1 MNLNQ
6 LHYFVTLAHIEHY
19 TRAAEM
25 LSITQPSLSHAIS
38 MLEQELETNLFE
50 KRGRNVVLTKYGKV
64 FLEYVEEALKIL
76 DSGVKKTRALTS
88 DTGGVIDL
96 AYIFT
101 LGSVFVPQLVGGF
114 LKEHEDWDVNFRFSV
129 GNTTEIIQGL
139 KEEKYDIAF
148 CSRKEK
154 ESGIDF
160 VPIAKEKLVVV
171 VPRDHELAGRGSV
184 DLKETLPYPQV
195 YFTKNSGLRPVI
207 DQLFEQTGG
216 TPKIA
221 YEILEDA
228 SMAGLVAEN
237 FGIAVM
243 PEIPILKNL
252 NVDVLDIENP
262 PYERYIYLAKLKEKY
277 LAPVVKE
284 FIEYVKDPGNKG
296 DSEIFGNQGSNCVF
310 IRTLTDDVYI
320 QLLFFIEVTGEATES
335 GIAVIPD
342 QRIVGKVTA
351 TDGFFLDKRMF
362 FWSNYNHILVQ
373 NGYKGNIR
381 FICNERTKDHIVA
394 VGFEPLDH
402 ICSVRL
408 VKIEGYMLVAVYIQE
423 GSHCMRNIVVCQ
435 RKYIGDINMSAAS
448 GKLLHLMLGNM
459 YLLEDPVD
467 MFQEDAAGFGE
478 DNIAAL
484 MFKKHQSKFFFQK
497 RHGPAEAW
505 LGDLK

>member
-195 YFTKNSGLRPVI
+195 YFTKNSGLRPGSTSC
-207 DQLFEQTGG
+207 LN
-216 TPKIA
+216 K
-221 YEILEDA
+221 
-228 SMAGLVAEN
+228 
-237 FGIAVM
+237 
-243 PEIPILKNL
+243 PEG
-252 NVDVLDIENP
+252 
-262 PYERYIYLAKLKEKY
+262 R
-277 LAPVVKE
+277 
-284 FIEYVKDPGNKG
+284 
-296 DSEIFGNQGSNCVF
+296 
-310 IRTLTDDVYI
+310 R
-320 QLLFFIEVTGEATES
+320 
-335 GIAVIPD
+335 
-342 QRIVGKVTA
+342 R
-351 TDGFFLDKRMF
+351 
-362 FWSNYNHILVQ
+362 
-373 NGYKGNIR
+373 
-381 FICNERTKDHIVA
+381 
-394 VGFEPLDH
+394 
-402 ICSVRL
+402 
-408 VKIEGYMLVAVYIQE
+408 
-423 GSHCMRNIVVCQ
+423 
-435 RKYIGDINMSAAS
+435 
-448 GKLLHLMLGNM
+448 
-459 YLLEDPVD
+459 
-467 MFQEDAAGFGE
+467 
-478 DNIAAL
+478 
-484 MFKKHQSKFFFQK
+484 
-497 RHGPAEAW
+497 
-505 LGDLK
+505 

>member
-76 DSGVKKTRALTS
+76 
-88 DTGGVIDL
+88 
-96 AYIFT
+96 
-101 LGSVFVPQLVGGF
+101 
-114 LKEHEDWDVNFRFSV
+114 
-129 GNTTEIIQGL
+129 EIIQGL

-284 FIEYVKDPGNKG
+284 FIEYVK
-296 DSEIFGNQGSNCVF
+296 ESN
-310 IRTLTDDVYI
+310 
-320 QLLFFIEVTGEATES
+320 
-335 GIAVIPD
+335 
-342 QRIVGKVTA
+342 GK
-351 TDGFFLDKRMF
+351 
-362 FWSNYNHILVQ
+362 
-373 NGYKGNIR
+373 
-381 FICNERTKDHIVA
+381 
-394 VGFEPLDH
+394 
-402 ICSVRL
+402 
-408 VKIEGYMLVAVYIQE
+408 
-423 GSHCMRNIVVCQ
+423 
-435 RKYIGDINMSAAS
+435 
-448 GKLLHLMLGNM
+448 
-459 YLLEDPVD
+459 
-467 MFQEDAAGFGE
+467 
-478 DNIAAL
+478 AL
-484 MFKKHQSKFFFQK
+484 
-497 RHGPAEAW
+497 
-505 LGDLK
+505 

>member
-139 KEEKYDIAF
+139 KEEKYDIAL

-262 PYERYIYLAKLKEKY
+262 PYERYI
-277 LAPVVKE
+277 
-284 FIEYVKDPGNKG
+284 
-296 DSEIFGNQGSNCVF
+296 
-310 IRTLTDDVYI
+310 
-320 QLLFFIEVTGEATES
+320 
-335 GIAVIPD
+335 
-342 QRIVGKVTA
+342 
-351 TDGFFLDKRMF
+351 
-362 FWSNYNHILVQ
+362 
-373 NGYKGNIR
+373 
-381 FICNERTKDHIVA
+381 
-394 VGFEPLDH
+394 
-402 ICSVRL
+402 
-408 VKIEGYMLVAVYIQE
+408 
-423 GSHCMRNIVVCQ
+423 
-435 RKYIGDINMSAAS
+435 
-448 GKLLHLMLGNM
+448 
-459 YLLEDPVD
+459 
-467 MFQEDAAGFGE
+467 
-478 DNIAAL
+478 
-484 MFKKHQSKFFFQK
+484 
-497 RHGPAEAW
+497 
-505 LGDLK
+505 

>member
-1 MNLNQ
+1 M
-6 LHYFVTLAHIEHY
+6 
-19 TRAAEM
+19 
-25 LSITQPSLSHAIS
+25 
-38 MLEQELETNLFE
+38 
-50 KRGRNVVLTKYGKV
+50 
-64 FLEYVEEALKIL
+64 
-76 DSGVKKTRALTS
+76 
-88 DTGGVIDL
+88 IDL

-228 SMAGLVAEN
+228 SMAG
-237 FGIAVM
+237 
-243 PEIPILKNL
+243 

-284 FIEYVKDPGNKG
+284 FIEYVK
-296 DSEIFGNQGSNCVF
+296 ESN
-310 IRTLTDDVYI
+310 
-320 QLLFFIEVTGEATES
+320 
-335 GIAVIPD
+335 
-342 QRIVGKVTA
+342 GK
-351 TDGFFLDKRMF
+351 
-362 FWSNYNHILVQ
+362 
-373 NGYKGNIR
+373 
-381 FICNERTKDHIVA
+381 
-394 VGFEPLDH
+394 
-402 ICSVRL
+402 
-408 VKIEGYMLVAVYIQE
+408 
-423 GSHCMRNIVVCQ
+423 
-435 RKYIGDINMSAAS
+435 
-448 GKLLHLMLGNM
+448 
-459 YLLEDPVD
+459 
-467 MFQEDAAGFGE
+467 
-478 DNIAAL
+478 AL
-484 MFKKHQSKFFFQK
+484 
-497 RHGPAEAW
+497 
-505 LGDLK
+505 

>member
-76 DSGVKKTRALTS
+76 DSGVKKTR
-88 DTGGVIDL
+88 
-96 AYIFT
+96 
-101 LGSVFVPQLVGGF
+101 
-114 LKEHEDWDVNFRFSV
+114 EHEDWDVNFRFSV

-171 VPRDHELAGRGSV
+171 VPKGHELAGRGSV

-221 YEILEDA
+221 YEIVEDA
-228 SMAGLVAEN
+228 SMAGLVAED

-252 NVDVLDIENP
+252 DVDVLDIENP

-284 FIEYVKDPGNKG
+284 FIEYVK
-296 DSEIFGNQGSNCVF
+296 ESN
-310 IRTLTDDVYI
+310 
-320 QLLFFIEVTGEATES
+320 
-335 GIAVIPD
+335 
-342 QRIVGKVTA
+342 GK
-351 TDGFFLDKRMF
+351 
-362 FWSNYNHILVQ
+362 
-373 NGYKGNIR
+373 
-381 FICNERTKDHIVA
+381 
-394 VGFEPLDH
+394 
-402 ICSVRL
+402 
-408 VKIEGYMLVAVYIQE
+408 
-423 GSHCMRNIVVCQ
+423 
-435 RKYIGDINMSAAS
+435 
-448 GKLLHLMLGNM
+448 
-459 YLLEDPVD
+459 
-467 MFQEDAAGFGE
+467 
-478 DNIAAL
+478 AL
-484 MFKKHQSKFFFQK
+484 
-497 RHGPAEAW
+497 
-505 LGDLK
+505 

>member
-25 LSITQPSLSHAIS
+25 LSITKPSLSHAIS

-139 KEEKYDIAF
+139 KEEKYDIAL

-284 FIEYVKDPGNKG
+284 FIEYVK
-296 DSEIFGNQGSNCVF
+296 ESN
-310 IRTLTDDVYI
+310 
-320 QLLFFIEVTGEATES
+320 
-335 GIAVIPD
+335 
-342 QRIVGKVTA
+342 GK
-351 TDGFFLDKRMF
+351 
-362 FWSNYNHILVQ
+362 
-373 NGYKGNIR
+373 
-381 FICNERTKDHIVA
+381 
-394 VGFEPLDH
+394 
-402 ICSVRL
+402 
-408 VKIEGYMLVAVYIQE
+408 
-423 GSHCMRNIVVCQ
+423 
-435 RKYIGDINMSAAS
+435 
-448 GKLLHLMLGNM
+448 
-459 YLLEDPVD
+459 
-467 MFQEDAAGFGE
+467 
-478 DNIAAL
+478 AL
-484 MFKKHQSKFFFQK
+484 
-497 RHGPAEAW
+497 
-505 LGDLK
+505 

>member
-88 DTGGVIDL
+88 DTGGGIDL

-252 NVDVLDIENP
+252 NVDVEFTVEETGEIVNCTIAKERLDSHVDVLDIENP

-284 FIEYVKDPGNKG
+284 FIEYVK
-296 DSEIFGNQGSNCVF
+296 ESN
-310 IRTLTDDVYI
+310 
-320 QLLFFIEVTGEATES
+320 
-335 GIAVIPD
+335 
-342 QRIVGKVTA
+342 GK
-351 TDGFFLDKRMF
+351 
-362 FWSNYNHILVQ
+362 
-373 NGYKGNIR
+373 
-381 FICNERTKDHIVA
+381 
-394 VGFEPLDH
+394 
-402 ICSVRL
+402 
-408 VKIEGYMLVAVYIQE
+408 
-423 GSHCMRNIVVCQ
+423 
-435 RKYIGDINMSAAS
+435 
-448 GKLLHLMLGNM
+448 
-459 YLLEDPVD
+459 
-467 MFQEDAAGFGE
+467 
-478 DNIAAL
+478 AL
-484 MFKKHQSKFFFQK
+484 
-497 RHGPAEAW
+497 
-505 LGDLK
+505 

>member
-252 NVDVLDIENP
+252 NVDVLDIV
-262 PYERYIYLAKLKEKY
+262 LKEKEKFRNTMNMVWVILNTWNAFSQFRSGVVTPHLWSA
-277 LAPVVKE
+277 LA
-284 FIEYVKDPGNKG
+284 
-296 DSEIFGNQGSNCVF
+296 
-310 IRTLTDDVYI
+310 
-320 QLLFFIEVTGEATES
+320 
-335 GIAVIPD
+335 
-342 QRIVGKVTA
+342 VGA
-351 TDGFFLDKRMF
+351 PMA
-362 FWSNYNHILVQ
+362 
-373 NGYKGNIR
+373 
-381 FICNERTKDHIVA
+381 A
-394 VGFEPLDH
+394 VGFFVGMAFLK
-402 ICSVRL
+402 
-408 VKIEGYMLVAVYIQE
+408 KINKETFLRIVYCVLLFVGANMLIT
-423 GSHCMRNIVVCQ
+423 S
-435 RKYIGDINMSAAS
+435 
-448 GKLLHLMLGNM
+448 LL
-459 YLLEDPVD
+459 
-467 MFQEDAAGFGE
+467 
-478 DNIAAL
+478 AL
-484 MFKKHQSKFFFQK
+484 
-497 RHGPAEAW
+497 
-505 LGDLK
+505 